1 MTKDMKKEKKS
12 RGRECY
18 HEIMANLRFNHIF
31 RTNREPI
38 GQKVGEGKMR
48 LLRKKRPLEMGEE
61 RVELTCK
68 RKKDLGHSG

>member
-1 MTKDMKKEKKS
+1 MVVATWVTKDMKKEKKS

-38 GQKVGEGKMR
+38 GQKVGEGKMETVEEKEATR
-48 LLRKKRPLEMGEE
+48 NGRRKSRTNL
-61 RVELTCK
+61 
-68 RKKDLGHSG
+68 